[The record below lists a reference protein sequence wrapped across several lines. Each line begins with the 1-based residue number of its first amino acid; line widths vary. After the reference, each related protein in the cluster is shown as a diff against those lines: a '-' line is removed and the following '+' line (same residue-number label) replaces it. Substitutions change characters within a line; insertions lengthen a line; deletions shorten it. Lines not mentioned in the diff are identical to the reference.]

1 MAAGMGMSFISVNI
15 AATSGVHAEQT
26 GLASGMLNTSQQMG
40 GALGL
45 AILSGV
51 ASSVAEGSGLDPVSA
66 LVAGDKRAFLV
77 ASLFAGIAFLIAT
90 FVIHGKKQTS
100 GNAAPTE
107 VVSAH

>member
-1 MAAGMGMSFISVNI
+1 
-15 AATSGVHAEQT
+15 
-26 GLASGMLNTSQQMG
+26 MLNTSQQMG

-51 ASSVAEGSGLDPVSA
+51 ASSVAKDSGLNPVSA

-90 FVIHGKKQTS
+90 FVLHANKRTDS
-100 GNAAPTE
+100 HAAATE